1 MNKKQLFIAAIAAV
15 MSVSCVNA
23 TDITGITG
31 NNGIYNINP
40 EKVNGEVGYRKY
52 NNFDLSAGD
61 IANLIYKSGSSRD
74 IETFINLV
82 NSGVNI
88 NGILNTVRDGSFY
101 NGRAVFITP
110 GGMTIGASGVLNV
123 GSLAV
128 ATPTSPAYNKLTSEY
143 AAGNYANINNISHLL
158 NGTENVGNITIDGKI
173 LARDGVQLRGGQI
186 NVGAQGAIVNGITST
201 EAFTDR
207 STALERA
214 NNLFNN
220 LVNTDGI
227 KTASSFTRNGSNIQ
241 IKSSTGVDIAGK
253 VINGAADPSGIT
265 EKQGNSGVFIT
276 NSGSAGTKIS
286 GLVQSTHELNVFN
299 KAGDMNISGTLK
311 NEGANLNVS
320 NRGGNVTIGGTLTTD
335 HNLAVTNNS
344 STGSLAFTGTAKADG
359 NANFV
364 NEGNGGMNVTGAV
377 SGNNARFINRG
388 GKLVI
393 ANTGDRVVA
402 NRVDITNEGD
412 GGMSLAGIKAENGL
426 YAVNRKGHL
435 TVNGHLTTGDD
446 ATISIKNNETAGK
459 FEIASGGHVD
469 GQGKVALKNQG
480 NGGMIIAKGAKVTN
494 DNAMNKAE
502 TAIVNE
508 NGAML
513 VDGEITNN
521 GNMAINNSGS
531 GLTFTKNSVVTNEG
545 QLKVK
550 NYGADGMTIVGD
562 INNTGNVTF
571 YNDAGQM
578 QLATTKDG
586 TKAGNITNADG
597 RLIIWSRNN
606 STGVKTA
613 STSKIINNGNGNS
626 LAIKHTGTTA
636 SGSRGL
642 DLQGTIQNDGETAIN
657 NYSGDMY
664 ISGNIKSDGDLG
676 IINRAG
682 AGKADFASAGKIES
696 DGNINIKNYG
706 SGDMTVNNEITNNG
720 RLNVLA
726 NTNKLNLGGK
736 VHNNSNGAL
745 DANNGFYA
753 AARDKGT
760 GVNVTTGFS
769 ADGAGQNLIKNIS
782 GSEGLR
788 YEGAINASGSQTE
801 LYNVKGNMT
810 AGGTIATTGDGKVVI
825 LNKGNGM
832 TVNGTLSSAKEV
844 KVVNK
849 GSEKAIVDES
859 KITAPNE
866 KKFYE
871 QLKKSSL

>member
-143 AAGNYANINNISHLL
+143 AAGDYTNINNISTLL
-158 NGTENVGNITIDGKI
+158 NKASNVGDITVNGKI
-173 LARDGVQLRGGQI
+173 LAKDGVQLRGGQI
-186 NVGAQGAIVNGITST
+186 NVGAEGAIVNGI
-201 EAFTDR
+201 
-207 STALERA
+207 A
-214 NNLFNN
+214 NQSVLSSATQAQTLFNN

-227 KTASSFTRNGSNIQ
+227 KTASAFERNGSNIQ

-265 EKQGNSGVFIT
+265 SAQGNSGVFIT
-276 NSGSAGTKIS
+276 NSGSNGTKIS
-286 GLVQSTHELNVFN
+286 GLIQSTHELNVFN

-320 NRGGNVTIGGTLTTD
+320 NRGGNVTIGGKLTTD
-335 HNLAVTNNS
+335 HDLAVTNNS
-344 STGSLAFTGTAKADG
+344 TTGSLAFTGTAKADG

-377 SGNNARFINRG
+377 SGNRARFINRG

-393 ANTGDRVVA
+393 ANTGDKVTA
-402 NRVDITNEGD
+402 DRVDIVNYGN
-412 GGMSLAGIKAENGL
+412 GGMSLAGINAENGL
-426 YAVNRKGHL
+426 YAVNHKGNL
-435 TVNGHLTTGDD
+435 TVDGHLTTGDD
-446 ATISIKNNETAGK
+446 ATISLKNDTTAGK

-469 GQGKVALKNQG
+469 GQGKVSLKNQG
-480 NGGMIIAKGAKVTN
+480 NGGMTIAKGAKVTN
-494 DNAMNKAE
+494 DNAMSNAE

-521 GNMAINNSGS
+521 GNLGIKNSGS

-578 QLATTKDG
+578 KLATSSDR
-586 TKAGNITNADG
+586 TKAGNINNEDG

-606 STGVKTA
+606 STGVSTA
-613 STSKIINNGNGNS
+613 SSSKIINNGNGNS

-636 SGSRGL
+636 TDSKGL

-676 IINRAG
+676 IINREG
-682 AGKADFASAGKIES
+682 AGKAMFASAGKIES

-825 LNKGNGM
+825 LNKGDGM
-832 TVNGTLSSAKEV
+832 TVNGTLSSAKDV

-871 QLKKSSL
+871 QLRKSSL